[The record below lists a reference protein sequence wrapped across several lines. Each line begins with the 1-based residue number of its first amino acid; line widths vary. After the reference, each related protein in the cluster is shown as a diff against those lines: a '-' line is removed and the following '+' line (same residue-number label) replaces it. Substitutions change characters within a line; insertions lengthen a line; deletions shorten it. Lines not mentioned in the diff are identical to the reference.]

1 MASMKGVFSN
11 VEQWGFRAQNEL
23 AIKDLHFQPVI
34 SKLQSISEEYE
45 KLKSDHERQMFEQL
59 VGQKNET
66 QKNILSADANKRQC
80 IKYLSD
86 FLDIFE
92 GIVRDGIQTR
102 RDAEKKFAQNLL
114 ETMRSEMDHILYE
127 MRIDDKRKLNFE
139 REENRKKLEV
149 CRTAMEMDVAAKML
163 QLKSGLER
171 KNVEE
176 MEAMKNKIAEL
187 QSASDRETQ
196 SLKFKLKE
204 ADEKIKFCLMDKKMS
219 LSKMETE
226 IEDLKSQMKELKVE
240 KTNLL
245 KQKRSTER
253 SLKSLQDDNKIL
265 KEELQTLEEKHETE
279 LETYMNDL
287 KTREDEIDAE
297 REKLKE
303 KSKSMTKVMENLRN
317 ELIEITQERDEL
329 KAHNDQLITELQIA
343 ASQLQSKVSE
353 MQDQDRENKSRMS
366 LLENEISNLRVKEE
380 KSSEELAQMKARM
393 LSHTQSM
400 TQIQQELD
408 SFAEEKASI
417 TTQLGNVQKDLK
429 TWIHDLNCLETGREA
444 DIDLTGSLEELGD
457 DLSIESNV
465 WMTLKDIGRG
475 AFDGKYYKSSI
486 RSNVI
491 SKLSNAMEKKSMSV
505 PVVTKSTQTDG
516 ETGKSEQIVTMNTA
530 ENFKGNTKGIQEE
543 KAVQTEV
550 LDTTTAH
557 FTGHKVSVIHEEKFV
572 QTENGKANKF
582 SGAKAEVGYHLADCQ
597 SFDRESQTSGEIYL
611 KESVNE
617 TGRKIQRQIAEPQ
630 NSELKET
637 EGFLLHTSSTVKTG
651 KDDSSIDKEHNGIGQ
666 NGSDLLREQLEQ
678 MKEENLELKKKLK
691 DHDKTYNE
699 EIQKFKSDWQT
710 KCLSLAKRLE
720 LAEESLTRPRQ
731 EDMKRIKELE
741 TQVNSLM
748 NALEEAARV
757 KAVDRKMENKEMT
770 RRVKTS
776 MGHIN
781 GDDIGEHQTSGR
793 RSVNSLDRKLYQY
806 SQTAR
811 STKLSSR

>member
-1 MASMKGVFSN
+1 
-11 VEQWGFRAQNEL
+11 
-23 AIKDLHFQPVI
+23 
-34 SKLQSISEEYE
+34 
-45 KLKSDHERQMFEQL
+45 
-59 VGQKNET
+59 
-66 QKNILSADANKRQC
+66 
-80 IKYLSD
+80 
-86 FLDIFE
+86 
-92 GIVRDGIQTR
+92 
-102 RDAEKKFAQNLL
+102 
-114 ETMRSEMDHILYE
+114 
-127 MRIDDKRKLNFE
+127 
-139 REENRKKLEV
+139 
-149 CRTAMEMDVAAKML
+149 
-163 QLKSGLER
+163 
-171 KNVEE
+171 

-196 SLKFKLKE
+196 SLKFRLKE
-204 ADEKIKFCLMDKKMS
+204 TDEKIKFCLMDKKMS

-226 IEDLKSQMKELKVE
+226 IEDLKSQMEELKVE
-240 KTNLL
+240 KTHLL
-245 KQKRSTER
+245 KQKRSTEK

-265 KEELQTLEEKHETE
+265 KEELQTLEEKHEIE

-303 KSKSMTKVMENLRN
+303 KSKSMIKGMENLRN

-329 KAHNDQLITELQIA
+329 KAHYDQLRAELQIA
-343 ASQLQSKVSE
+343 TSQLQSKDSE
-353 MQDQDRENKSRMS
+353 MQDQHRENKSRMS
-366 LLENEISNLRVKEE
+366 LMENELSNLRVKEV

-408 SFAEEKASI
+408 SFAQEKASI
-417 TTQLGNVQKDLK
+417 TTQLGNIQKDLK

-444 DIDLTGSLEELGD
+444 DVDLTGSLDCSLEELGD

-475 AFDGKYYKSSI
+475 AFDGKYHKSSI

-491 SKLSNAMEKKSMSV
+491 SKLSSAMEKKSMSV

-597 SFDRESQTSGEIYL
+597 SFDRESQTSREIYL
-611 KESVNE
+611 MESVNE
-617 TGRKIQRQIAEPQ
+617 TSRKIQAQIAEPQ

-651 KDDSSIDKEHNGIGQ
+651 KDDSSIDKEHNGISQ
-666 NGSDLLREQLEQ
+666 NGSALLREQLEQ

-720 LAEESLTRPRQ
+720 LAEESLTRPRP

-748 NALEEAARV
+748 SALEEAARV
-757 KAVDRKMENKEMT
+757 KAEERTKEKKEMT
-770 RRVKTS
+770 RRVKT
-776 MGHIN
+776 
-781 GDDIGEHQTSGR
+781 R
-793 RSVNSLDRKLYQY
+793 RGI
-806 SQTAR
+806 
-811 STKLSSR
+811 